1 MKGALI
7 HAMMFLAFSLS
18 GCSTTTV
25 PMFVQEPLPI
35 PDRPVL
41 PTVKADDLACLSDEA
56 YGALVQRDA
65 VLAAHVRR
73 LEAIIKTTH

>member
-1 MKGALI
+1 MIALAVASAI
-7 HAMMFLAFSLS
+7 ISS
-18 GCSTTTV
+18 QGCSTA
-25 PMFVQEPLPI
+25 PAPRFVQEPLPI

-41 PTVKADDLACLSDEA
+41 PVVKADALACLSDEA

-65 VLAAHVRR
+65 VLAAHIRR

>member
-1 MKGALI
+1 MIAL
-7 HAMMFLAFSLS
+7 ALASATILS
-18 GCSTTTV
+18 QGCSTTTV
-25 PMFVQEPLPI
+25 PTFVQEPLPI

-41 PTVKADDLACLSDEA
+41 PTVKAEDLACLSDEA